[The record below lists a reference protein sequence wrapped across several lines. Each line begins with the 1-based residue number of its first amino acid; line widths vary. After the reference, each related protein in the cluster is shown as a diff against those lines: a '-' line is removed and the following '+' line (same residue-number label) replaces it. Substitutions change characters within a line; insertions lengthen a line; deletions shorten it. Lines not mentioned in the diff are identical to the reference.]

1 MEIHLLPLPE
11 QVIVI
16 TGASS
21 GIGLVTAR
29 QAAERG
35 ARVVLAARNGKALAD
50 AVQQIRRHGGRAIEV
65 VADVAD
71 RVQVERIADVA
82 LQEFGRI
89 DSWVNNAAVS
99 MYGRLMDLS
108 IDDMRR
114 QMDVN
119 YWGQVYGSRVAV
131 QHLRQRGGALINV
144 ASALA
149 DRAVPLQGNYC
160 AAKHAVKAFT
170 DALRME
176 LEEEGAP
183 ISVTLVKP
191 ASIDTPFFQK
201 ARTNLEVE
209 PQPVPPVYA
218 PEVAS
223 RVILHAAQQPL
234 REAIAGGSAAKVSAA
249 RFAPRLAD
257 MYMERWTF
265 ASQRTNTPVNGR
277 PDNLHAPV
285 SDDGGERGRN
295 WSGHVRRSSVYTTAM
310 LHPRLALAVTGAL
323 LAGMAAA
330 LAAGRAAVRPKAIT
344 GFASSQPA
352 LEIHTGAD
360 GAALNPAP
368 ISGRAVEHR

>member
-1 MEIHLLPLPE
+1 MTSSLLPLHE

-21 GIGLVTAR
+21 GIGLVTAQ
-29 QAAERG
+29 QAAQGG
-35 ARVVLAARNGKALAD
+35 ARVVVVARNGNDLERAIEG
-50 AVQQIRRHGGRAIEV
+50 IRRHGGRAIHV

-71 RVQVERIADVA
+71 SEQVERVAAAAIA
-82 LQEFGRI
+82 EFGRI
-89 DSWVNNAAVS
+89 DTWVNNAAVS
-99 MYGRLMDLS
+99 MYGRIMDVS

-131 QHLRQRGGALINV
+131 RHMRRHGGALVNV

-149 DRAVPLQGNYC
+149 DRAIPLQGNYC
-160 AAKHAVKAFT
+160 AAKHALKAFT

-201 ARTNLEVE
+201 ARTYLGVE

-218 PEVAS
+218 PEVVS
-223 RVILHAAQQPL
+223 EVILHAAQHPL
-234 REAIAGGSAAKVSAA
+234 RELIAGGSGAKLSAA

-257 MYMERWTF
+257 LYMERWTF
-265 ASQRTNTPVNGR
+265 AAQRTEIPTNGR
-277 PDNLHAPV
+277 ADNLHHPV
-285 SDDGGERGRN
+285 TDDGGERGRN
-295 WSGHVRRSSVYTTAM
+295 WAGHTRRSSVYTRAA
-310 LHPRLALAVTGAL
+310 LHPGRTAAVAGL
-323 LAGMAAA
+323 LAGAVAACGIA
-330 LAAGRAAVRPKAIT
+330 RKSVPRRWT
-344 GFASSQPA
+344 
-352 LEIHTGAD
+352 
-360 GAALNPAP
+360 
-368 ISGRAVEHR
+368 SG